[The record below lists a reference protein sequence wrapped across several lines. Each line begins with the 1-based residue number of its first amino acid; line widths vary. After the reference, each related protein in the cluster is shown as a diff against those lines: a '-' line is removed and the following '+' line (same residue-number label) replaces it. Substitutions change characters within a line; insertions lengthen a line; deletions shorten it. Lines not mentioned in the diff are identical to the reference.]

1 MTTSVFGSLP
11 AGFSA
16 TLDNFDKENFSRRL
30 WEHDASLWKNE
41 PEHQKIIKNSLG
53 WLSVADTMLE
63 NIDEVLSFV
72 EDVKREGY
80 QHAVVLGM
88 GGSSLC
94 PDVCRATFGTARG
107 YLGLHILDSTV
118 PARILR
124 IEKSLDVARTIF
136 LVSSKSGGTVEP
148 LSFYKYFYDRVHS
161 VKGDAAAENFVAIT
175 DPGTSLEKLALE
187 KKFRRVFHGQPDIG
201 GRYSALSN
209 FGIVPAALEG
219 VDVRALLKRA
229 QQVAR
234 ACDASVSAEENPGV
248 SLGAIMGDA
257 ARDGRNKLTF
267 VVSPGIRTIGDWLE
281 QLIAESTGK
290 EGKGVVPVAGET
302 LAGASVYG
310 KDRIFVRVQ
319 LRSESDEAVDK
330 QLKALGAAGHPI
342 IRIELKDKLDLG
354 GEFFRW
360 EVATATAGSLLGIDA
375 FDQPNVQESKDNTN
389 RLLAQFMAEGKLP
402 EDAPLVS
409 TDEVNLF
416 GQTPGKSG
424 GLMEDCLSDFLG
436 QRRLNQDY
444 VAIMAYIEPTS
455 EHDAALEA
463 IRMAIRDG
471 LGVATTFGYGPR
483 FLHSTGQLHKGGP
496 HDGLFIQITCEDAV
510 DVPIPGEPYTF
521 SVLKRA
527 QALGDLQSLQSRKL
541 RVIRLHL
548 TKNADDGLAAL
559 SELISSA
566 VKQIGKPAS
575 PQAASGS

>member
-16 TLDNFDKENFSRRL
+16 TLDKLDKENFSRRL
-30 WEHDASLWKNE
+30 WDHDASLWKNE

-53 WLSVADTMLE
+53 WLTVADAMLE
-63 NIDEVLSFV
+63 QIDEVLSFV

-107 YLGLHILDSTV
+107 FLDLHILDSTV

-124 IEKSLDVARTIF
+124 IEKSIDLAKTIF

-148 LSFYKYFYDRVHS
+148 LSFFKYFYDRVHG
-161 VKGDAAAENFVAIT
+161 VKGEAAAENFVAIT

-229 QQVAR
+229 QQAAR
-234 ACDASVSAEENPGV
+234 ACDASVAAEENPGV

-257 ARDGRNKLTF
+257 AREGRNKLTF

-310 KDRIFVRVQ
+310 NDRIFVRVQ
-319 LRSESDEAVDK
+319 LRSESDAAIDK

-389 RLLAQFMAEGKLP
+389 RLLAQFTAEGKLP
-402 EDAPLVS
+402 EDAPLVN

-416 GQTPGKSG
+416 GQTDGKSG
-424 GLMEDCLSDFLG
+424 GSMEDYLSDFLG

-444 VAIMAYIEPTS
+444 VAIMAYLEPTP

-471 LGVATTFGYGPR
+471 LGVATTLGYGPR
-483 FLHSTGQLHKGGP
+483 FLHSAGQLHKGGP
-496 HDGLFIQITCEDAV
+496 HDGLFIQITSEDAV

-527 QALGDLQSLQSRKL
+527 QALGDLQSLQSRRL
-541 RVIRLHL
+541 RVVRLHL
-548 TKNADDGLAAL
+548 AKNAGEGLAAL
-559 SELISSA
+559 SALISTA
-566 VKQIGKPAS
+566 VKRIGKPAS
-575 PQAASGS
+575 PQAAARI

>member
-16 TLDNFDKENFSRRL
+16 TLDNLDKENFSRRL
-30 WEHDASLWKNE
+30 WEHDASLWKSE
-41 PEHQKIIKNSLG
+41 ADHQKIIKNSLG
-53 WLSVADTMLE
+53 WLTVADAMLE
-63 NIDEVLSFV
+63 QIDEVLSFV

-107 YLGLHILDSTV
+107 FLDLHILDSTV

-124 IEKSLDVARTIF
+124 IEKSIDLAKTIF

-148 LSFYKYFYDRVHS
+148 LSFFKYFYDRVHG
-161 VKGDAAAENFVAIT
+161 VKGEAAAENFVAIT

-219 VDVRALLKRA
+219 VDVRSLLKRA
-229 QQVAR
+229 QQAAR
-234 ACDASVSAEENPGV
+234 ACDASVAAEENPGV

-257 ARDGRNKLTF
+257 AREGRNKLTF

-310 KDRIFVRVQ
+310 KDRIFVRLQ
-319 LRSESDEAVDK
+319 LRSESDAAIDK

-360 EVATATAGSLLGIDA
+360 EVATATAGSLLSIDA

-389 RLLAQFMAEGKLP
+389 RLLAQFTAEGKLP
-402 EDAPLVS
+402 EDAPLVNS
-409 TDEVNLF
+409 DEVNLF

-424 GLMEDCLSDFLG
+424 GSIEDYLSDFLG

-444 VAIMAYIEPTS
+444 VAIMAYLEPTS
-455 EHDAALEA
+455 EHDAALQA

-471 LGVATTFGYGPR
+471 LGVATTLGYGPR

-548 TKNADDGLAAL
+548 AKNADDGLADL
-559 SELISSA
+559 SALISSA
-566 VKQIGKPAS
+566 VKRIAKPAS
-575 PQAASGS
+575 PQAAGQN

>member
-11 AGFSA
+11 SGFSA
-16 TLDNFDKENFSRRL
+16 TLDNLDKENFPRRL
-30 WEHDASLWKNE
+30 WDHDSSLWKSE

-53 WLSVADTMLE
+53 WLTVADTMLE
-63 NIDEVLSFV
+63 QIDEVLSFV
-72 EDVKREGY
+72 EDVKREGFK
-80 QHAVVLGM
+80 HAVVLGM

-94 PDVCRATFGTARG
+94 PDVCRATFGTTPG
-107 YLGLHILDSTV
+107 YLDLHILDSTV

-124 IEKSLDVARTIF
+124 IEKSVDLARTIF

-148 LSFYKYFYDRVHS
+148 LSLFKYFYDRVRS

-175 DPGTSLEKLALE
+175 DPGTSLEKLAQE

-219 VDVRALLKRA
+219 VDVRGLLTRAKRA
-229 QQVAR
+229 AR
-234 ACDASVSAEENPGV
+234 ACDASVAAEENPGV
-248 SLGAIMGDA
+248 SLGAIMGEA
-257 ARDGRNKLTF
+257 AREGRNKLTF

-290 EGKGVVPVAGET
+290 EGKGVIPVAGEV

-310 KDRIFVRVQ
+310 NDRIFVRVQ
-319 LRSESDEAVDK
+319 LRSESDAAVDK

-342 IRIELKDKLDLG
+342 IRIELNDRLDLG

-389 RLLAQFMAEGKLP
+389 RLLAQFISEGKLP
-402 EDAPLVS
+402 EDSPLVK

-416 GQTPGKSG
+416 GQANGKSG
-424 GLMEDCLSDFLG
+424 GSVEDCLSDFLG
-436 QRRLNQDY
+436 QRRPNEDY
-444 VAIMAYIEPTS
+444 VAIMAYLEPTS
-455 EHDAALEA
+455 EHDAALET

-471 LGVATTFGYGPR
+471 LCVATTLGYGPR

-496 HDGLFIQITCEDAV
+496 HDGLFIQITCEDAF

-548 TKNADDGLAAL
+548 AKNAHDGLAAL
-559 SELISSA
+559 SDLISSA
-566 VKQIGKPAS
+566 VKRIGKPAS
-575 PQAASGS
+575 SQAAGRR

>member
-11 AGFSA
+11 SGFSA
-16 TLDNFDKENFSRRL
+16 ALDKLDQEKFPQRL
-30 WEHDASLWKNE
+30 REHDASLWKSE

-53 WLSVADTMLE
+53 WLTVADTMLE
-63 NIDEVLSFV
+63 HIDEVLSFV

-107 YLGLHILDSTV
+107 YLDLHILDSTV
-118 PARILR
+118 PARILS
-124 IEKSLDVARTIF
+124 IEKSIDLARTIF

-148 LSFYKYFYDRVHS
+148 LSFFKYFYDRVHS
-161 VKGDAAAENFVAIT
+161 LKGDAAAENFVAIT
-175 DPGTSLEKLALE
+175 DPGTTLEKLAHE
-187 KKFRRVFHGQPDIG
+187 KKFRHVFPGQPDIG

-219 VDVRALLKRA
+219 VDVRGLLTRA
-229 QQVAR
+229 QRAAHAGDVSVA
-234 ACDASVSAEENPGV
+234 AEENPGV
-248 SLGAIMGDA
+248 SLGAIMGEA
-257 ARDGRNKLTF
+257 ALEGRNKLTF

-290 EGKGVVPVAGET
+290 EGKGVIPVAGEV

-319 LRSESDEAVDK
+319 LRSESDELVDK

-354 GEFFRW
+354 GEFLRW

-389 RLLAQFMAEGKLP
+389 RLLAQFTTEGKLP
-402 EDAPLVS
+402 EDSPLVK
-409 TDEVNLF
+409 TDEINLF
-416 GQTPGKSG
+416 GQANGKSAG
-424 GLMEDCLSDFLG
+424 SAEDYLFDFLA

-444 VAIMAYIEPTS
+444 VAIMAYLEPTS
-455 EHDAALEA
+455 EHDAALGK

-471 LGVATTFGYGPR
+471 LCVATTLGYGPR

-527 QALGDLQSLQSRKL
+527 QALGDLQSLQSRNL
-541 RVIRLHL
+541 RVIRFHL
-548 TKNADDGLAAL
+548 VKNTEDGLAAL
-559 SELISSA
+559 SALISNA
-566 VKQIGKPAS
+566 VKRVGKPAS
-575 PQAASGS
+575 PQAAGRG